1 MGIFAVGGIRSRVC
15 IIGMNIYCLNHG
27 LSLRLSIQL
36 PSQRAYVSLAAVI
49 FDAINVTLCEVLLLG
64 WPSKSYLVGQVK
76 VISLERTL
84 SESYNITFGDIIM
97 SQEDSNTVTRRRLLA
112 WLGGTS
118 TATIG
123 GYWLLMRSV
132 EPVLAA
138 TIVADNVSIET
149 ANGQISDV
157 SISPSVTI
165 GWENLNSNADTVD
178 FTFSASSEQVQ
189 ANSFEPILTRIDLN
203 IPADQKNSAG
213 TASFSTADG
222 SFVKSSVLA
231 HSKIATAD
239 FEDTTEDGSPK
250 VTTVTIQVEVAI
262 KNAEGTTIA
271 TTSSTDDFTVSVN
284 NLNATVTVSGKAGTS
299 VQA

>member
-1 MGIFAVGGIRSRVC
+1 
-15 IIGMNIYCLNHG
+15 MN
-27 LSLRLSIQL
+27 R
-36 PSQRAYVSLAAVI
+36 
-49 FDAINVTLCEVLLLG
+49 E
-64 WPSKSYLVGQVK
+64 
-76 VISLERTL
+76 
-84 SESYNITFGDIIM
+84 NIKYSDIIM

-112 WLGGTS
+112 WLGSAS

-138 TIVADNVSIET
+138 TLVADNVSIET

-165 GWENLNSNADTVD
+165 DWEKLSSNADTVD
-178 FTFSASSEQVQ
+178 FTFSVSSKQVQ
-189 ANSFEPILTRIDLN
+189 ANSFEPILTRSDLN
-203 IPADQKNSAG
+203 IPADQKNSSG
-213 TASFSTADG
+213 TASYSTANG
-222 SFVKSSVLA
+222 HFVKSSVLA

-250 VTTVTIQVEVAI
+250 VTTVTSQVEVAI
-262 KNAEGTTIA
+262 KNAEGATVA

-284 NLNATVTVSGKAGTS
+284 DLNATVSISGKTGTS